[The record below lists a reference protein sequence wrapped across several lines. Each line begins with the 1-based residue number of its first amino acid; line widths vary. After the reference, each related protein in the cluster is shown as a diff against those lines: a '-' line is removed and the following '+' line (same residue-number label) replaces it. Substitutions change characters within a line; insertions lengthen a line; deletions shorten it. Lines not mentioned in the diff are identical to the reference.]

1 MARKISTVG
10 GQLVDIGDEALQP
23 RKLSFPKRKFG
34 VKNPVERCFQPTWF
48 DKWSW
53 LHYREETD
61 SAFCFVCT
69 KAMVENKV
77 RIRNMDITFISAGF
91 TNWKDATSIFRKHEG
106 SECHRAAVEAIVV
119 LPRTTRDVGE
129 LLCVWEHVQ
138 NAQRCYESAS

>member
-10 GQLVDIGDEALQP
+10 GQLVDIGDEAHQP

-34 VKNPVERCFQPTWF
+34 VKNPVERCFQPTWL

-53 LHYREETD
+53 LRYREETD

-77 RIRNMDITFISAGF
+77 RIRNMT
-91 TNWKDATSIFRKHEG
+91 
-106 SECHRAAVEAIVV
+106 
-119 LPRTTRDVGE
+119 
-129 LLCVWEHVQ
+129 
-138 NAQRCYESAS
+138 